1 MNDTGALVLT
11 ALAGGALGA
20 MYFGGLWWT
29 VRRSLASPRP
39 ALWVFSSLLIRM
51 ALALAGFYWLGG
63 GRWESMLACLVGFF
77 VARALVIRTTR
88 LPNESMGVVRPQESH
103 HAP

>member
-1 MNDTGALVLT
+1 MNDTATLVLT

-29 VRRSLASPRP
+29 VRRSLASPQP
-39 ALWVFSSLLIRM
+39 ALWVFSSLLVRM

-63 GRWESMLACLVGFF
+63 GRWEAMLACLAGFLL
-77 VARALVIRTTR
+77 ARAMVVRATR
-88 LPNESMGVVRPQESH
+88 LPEERLNGMHPPGGR